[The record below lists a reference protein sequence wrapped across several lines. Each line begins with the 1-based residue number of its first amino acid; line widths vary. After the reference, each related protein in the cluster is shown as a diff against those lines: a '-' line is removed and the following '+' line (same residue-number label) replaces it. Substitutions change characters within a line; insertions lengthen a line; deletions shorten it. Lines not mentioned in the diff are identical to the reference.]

1 MLHVSVAVAL
11 LSSIIWLAIS
21 LYRKFPAVG
30 SKLLFIQTLLVFF
43 WFLMDVLILFGYKP
57 TFILEM
63 HNMKFLS
70 IVATPVLLLLITLK
84 YTNNTFLLKKVNT
97 LYLWII
103 PTITMI
109 MIALNQSYGLV
120 WAKVE
125 VIQIESY
132 YTVMSQQAPMFW
144 VHAAYSY
151 LLILLSLVLLFNKFL
166 KSPPIYRRQSGFLL
180 FGCIVTWLLNI
191 LFVWSNTTHLI
202 DPTPLSSL
210 MILWVFYWGLYKY
223 GAQRIVPIVRDL
235 IVENMEDMILVLDNS
250 DLIIE
255 MNPSLKKNLKNKLG
269 ITTNFIGSTLS
280 TLLSNIPNWSDK
292 FINYSGKINLALG
305 DGEKATYY
313 EIERTTVLDK
323 DQHKI
328 GSLIVLHD
336 ITNMQKVMKKLEYM
350 TSFDQ
355 LTGLYNRAF
364 FEIELERL
372 DTARQ
377 LPISFIVG
385 DVNGLKM
392 TNDAFGHA
400 VGDRLLQKVSEI
412 IRGAMRSEDISA
424 RTGGDEFCIILPK
437 TNEQEARKIID
448 RINKSCEQSPEKPI
462 KVSVSWGQ
470 ASKISASQD
479 IQQVLKEADAGMYK
493 KKLLETK
500 STHGEI
506 VASLINTLKESSFET
521 NEHAERMKSMAF
533 QLGIELHLSD
543 SQMDDLLLLA
553 LLHDLG
559 KVGVPN
565 SILEKPSK
573 LMEEEWEMMKRHT
586 EIGYHIASSS
596 NDLSHIADA
605 ILSHHEHWDGN
616 GYPRKLKGREIPYLA
631 RIISVID
638 SYDVMTHAR
647 VYKQPISRSAALVEL
662 RRCSGT
668 QFDPEITLAFCH
680 LLDVTPLADIGHH
693 KVLSINPSVSV
704 TPN

>member
-1 MLHVSVAVAL
+1 MLLVYIAVAL
-11 LSSIIWLAIS
+11 LSSIVWLAIN

-43 WFLMDVLILFGYKP
+43 WFLMDALILFGYKP
-57 TFILEM
+57 HFILQL
-63 HNMKFLS
+63 HSLKYLS
-70 IVATPVLLLLITLK
+70 VVATPVVFLFITLA
-84 YTNNTFLLKKVNT
+84 YTNNKFLLKKINI

-103 PTITMI
+103 PIITLI
-109 MIALNQSYGLV
+109 MITTNHDFGLV
-120 WAKVE
+120 WAKIE
-125 VIQIESY
+125 VVKVGSY
-132 YTVMSQQAPMFW
+132 YTVITQHEFMFW
-144 VHAAYSY
+144 VHAVYSY
-151 LLILLSLVLLFNKFL
+151 LLILLSFVLLVNKFL
-166 KSPPIYRRQSGFLL
+166 KAPPIYRNQSGFLL
-180 FGCIVTWLLNI
+180 VGSGISWLLNI
-191 LFVWSNTTHLI
+191 LFVLSNNTNYLI
-202 DPTPLSSL
+202 DPTPLSTL
-210 MILWVFYWGLYKY
+210 LILWVYYWGLFKY
-223 GAQRIVPIVRDL
+223 GSQRIVPIVRDL

-255 MNPSLKKNLKNKLG
+255 MNPSLKNNLKNGLG

-280 TLLSNIPNWSDK
+280 TLLLNIPNWSDK
-292 FINYSGKINLALG
+292 VINYSGKTNLVLG
-305 DGEKATYY
+305 AGEKATYY
-313 EIERTTVLDK
+313 EIERTSVLDK

-336 ITNMQKVMKKLEYM
+336 ITNMQRVMKKLEYM

-400 VGDRLLQKVSEI
+400 VGDRLLQQVSEI
-412 IRGAMRSEDISA
+412 IRRAMRAEDICA

-448 RINKSCEQSPEKPI
+448 RINQCCEESPEEPI

-470 ASKISASQD
+470 ASKTSASQD
-479 IQQVLKEADAGMYK
+479 IQQVLKAADTGMYK
-493 KKLLETK
+493 KKLLESK

-521 NEHAERMKSMAF
+521 NEHAERMKSMSF
-533 QLGIELHLSD
+533 QLGLELHLSE

-565 SILEKPSK
+565 SILEKPGK
-573 LMEEEWEMMKRHT
+573 LTVEEWEIMKHHT

-596 NDLSHIADA
+596 NDLSHIAEG

-616 GYPRKLKGREIPYLA
+616 GYPRKLSGHEIPYLA

-647 VYKQPISRSAALVEL
+647 VYKQPISRSDALMEL
-662 RRCSGT
+662 RRCSGK

-680 LLDVTPLADIGHH
+680 LLEANIGHPI
-693 KVLSINPSVSV
+693 LPQY
-704 TPN
+704 PPAPL